1 MTFFTSYNYEG
12 AATRIMNKLVST
24 FKPCGKDKDTG
35 THFITQTKHSG
46 CFWSPY
52 NDPLSLFEEII

>member
-35 THFITQTKHSG
+35 THFITQSTVDAFGAHTITL
-46 CFWSPY
+46 CPY
-52 NDPLSLFEEII
+52 LKK